1 MLSDVNK
8 HISQKVEVAQ
18 TIEAQFVQKLS
29 YFHRPKPDCG
39 FLLSQKKKVTF
50 SLCMKPSELPVGF
63 RNLKENKS

>member
-39 FLLSQKKKVTF
+39 FLLSQKKKKSRSPF
-50 SLCMKPSELPVGF
+50 AWSLLNSQLG
-63 RNLKENKS
+63 LGI

>member
-39 FLLSQKKKVTF
+39 FLLSQKKKSHV
-50 SLCMKPSELPVGF
+50 LPLHEAF
-63 RNLKENKS
+63 